1 MKYAITDLGSNTIR
15 LSVYN
20 TLENGTFET
29 LFTKKVMAGLA
40 GYVVDDLISPD
51 GINQACAVLLDF
63 QFLLHQLGIDT
74 MYPFATASLRN
85 IKNSESTIEI
95 IRRRTGLSIDVI
107 DGQEEGILG
116 YYGALYGTSFHN
128 GIFFDIGGGSTEI
141 VEIKKGKI
149 KKSQSLSIGSLNL
162 YTKTVSKFW
171 PNKKELKSIE
181 KVIQSTFKKIDLPKG
196 TTEKVCCIGGT
207 VRAVLKIVN
216 CYYKKKKDN
225 THFTAEEFFTV
236 EKLLIQ
242 KEDAMKNYIL
252 KLCPD
257 RVHTIIPGILIMKEI
272 IERTSCSAIQVSKY
286 GVREGYLCKNFL
298 NVKSD

>member
-15 LSVYN
+15 LSVFN
-20 TLENGTFET
+20 TLKNGTFET

-40 GYVVDDLISPD
+40 GYVVDDLMSPD
-51 GINQACAVLLDF
+51 GVNQACAVLLDF

-85 IKNSESTIEI
+85 IKNSEETIEI

-107 DGQEEGILG
+107 DGQEEGRLG
-116 YYGALYGTSFHN
+116 YYGALYGTSFQQ

-149 KKSQSLSIGSLNL
+149 KNSQSLGIGSLNL
-162 YTKTVSKFW
+162 YTKAVSKFW

-181 KVIQSTFKKIDLPKG
+181 KIIQSTFKKIDFPKE
-196 TTEKVCCIGGT
+196 TTEQVCCIGGT
-207 VRAVLKIVN
+207 VRAVLKIIN

-236 EKLLIQ
+236 EKMLIH
-242 KEDAMKNYIL
+242 KENMMKNYVL

-257 RVHTIIPGILIMKEI
+257 RVHTIIPGILIMNEL
-272 IERTSCSAIQVSKY
+272 IERTNCSIIQVSKY

-298 NVKSD
+298 NTES